1 MNFSTL
7 PSDTL
12 LGKFLR
18 YPLRLLPTELV
29 VLVLRGPLRGS
40 KWIVGSSLHGW
51 WLGSFEHKKQTRI
64 ASALKPGSIF
74 YDIGAN
80 AGFYSLLA
88 ASLVS
93 PGKVY
98 AFEPLPRNVSYL
110 RRHLELNET
119 SNVEVLDLAVSDRTG
134 TAFFE
139 EAACRLMGHLA
150 QEGTLSVRTAT
161 LDSLLFEEKISPPTV
176 VKIDIE
182 GAELLALRGASECI
196 QRYRPVIFLA
206 THGHEVHEACRQLLE
221 SWGYE
226 CQLLG
231 GAAVEDR
238 GEVVARFHG

>member
-29 VLVLRGPLRGS
+29 VPVLRGPLRGS

-110 RRHLELNET
+110 RRHLELNEIG
-119 SNVEVLDLAVSDRTG
+119 NVDVLDLAVSDRTG
-134 TAFFE
+134 TAFFQE
-139 EAACRLMGHLA
+139 GENGLMGRLT
-150 QEGTLSVRTAT
+150 QKGNIRVRTAT
-161 LDSLLFEEKISPPTV
+161 LDSLLLEERISPPSV
-176 VKIDIE
+176 VKMDIE
-182 GAELLALRGASECI
+182 GAELRALRGASQCI
-196 QRYRPVIFLA
+196 QRNHPVIFLA
-206 THGHEVHEACRQLLE
+206 THGREVHAGCCKLLE
-221 SWGYE
+221 SWKYE

-238 GEVVARFHG
+238 GEVIARFHC

>member
-7 PSDTL
+7 PSDTA

-29 VLVLRGPLRGS
+29 VPVLRGPLRGS

-88 ASLVS
+88 ARLVS

-110 RRHLELNET
+110 QRHLELNET
-119 SNVEVLDLAVSDRTG
+119 SNVEVLDLAVSDQVG

-139 EAACRLMGHLA
+139 E
-150 QEGTLSVRTAT
+150 TA
-161 LDSLLFEEKISPPTV
+161 
-176 VKIDIE
+176 
-182 GAELLALRGASECI
+182 G
-196 QRYRPVIFLA
+196 
-206 THGHEVHEACRQLLE
+206 
-221 SWGYE
+221 
-226 CQLLG
+226 
-231 GAAVEDR
+231 
-238 GEVVARFHG
+238 